1 MIASVQDPGK
11 MSNGLVVGDDKFI
24 LIRSDPGVALI
35 LKKGALG
42 VVAYKSSQ
50 GKRYMIFISNPLT
63 TGHTTKPTGFNFKS
77 NLLRNKT
84 PLAIRFVSF
93 Q

>member
-1 MIASVQDPGK
+1 MIASVQDPSK

-50 GKRYMIFISNPLT
+50 GKLQS
-63 TGHTTKPTGFNFKS
+63 K
-77 NLLRNKT
+77 RNKF
-84 PLAIRFVSF
+84 LMLSF
-93 Q
+93 SKH

>member
-1 MIASVQDPGK
+1 MKIEKISTEGVQLVIASVQDPSK

-50 GKRYMIFISNPLT
+50 GKLQNQKEKMFLNA
-63 TGHTTKPTGFNFKS
+63 FC
-77 NLLRNKT
+77 
-84 PLAIRFVSF
+84 
-93 Q
+93 

>member
-1 MIASVQDPGK
+1 MQLVIASVQDPSK

-50 GKRYMIFISNPLT
+50 GKLQSKI
-63 TGHTTKPTGFNFKS
+63 
-77 NLLRNKT
+77 NKF
-84 PLAIRFVSF
+84 LMLSF
-93 Q
+93 SKH